1 MTTSDRLF
9 SQTRPAK
16 LFFLAAIPGAISML
30 ASSLYQTFD
39 GVLVGQGLG
48 STAFAAI
55 NLAMPFVIINFS
67 VADLIGV
74 GSSVPISISLG
85 TGKKDEANAIFPG
98 SVVMILFASTI
109 LGALMFLAAPA
120 LMGLMGADGEFL
132 DLAVTY
138 LRVYAL
144 FSPVTTIT
152 FAMDNYLKIS
162 GKVNYSILR

>member
-9 SQTRPAK
+9 SQTRPVK
-16 LFFLAAIPGAISML
+16 LFFLAAISGAISML
-30 ASSLYQTFD
+30 ASSLYQTLD

-85 TGKKDEANAIFPG
+85 TGKKEEANTIFSG
-98 SVVMILFASTI
+98 SVIMILLSSTI

-120 LMGLMGADGEFL
+120 LMGVMGADG
-132 DLAVTY
+132 
-138 LRVYAL
+138 R
-144 FSPVTTIT
+144 
-152 FAMDNYLKIS
+152 
-162 GKVNYSILR
+162 